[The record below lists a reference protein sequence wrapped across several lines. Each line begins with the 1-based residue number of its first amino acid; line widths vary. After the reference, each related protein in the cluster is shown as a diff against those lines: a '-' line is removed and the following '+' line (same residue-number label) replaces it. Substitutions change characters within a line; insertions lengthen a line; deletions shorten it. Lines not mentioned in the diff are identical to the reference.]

1 MLTHNKLCTVIFFKI
16 IMTNTLTLDEARR
29 NNVKNYLE
37 EHKDVYK
44 SLTEFAKHLGMYV
57 SNLSPILN
65 GEKRFTDKLAE
76 TMEERLNLPKGS
88 LSALSKSSSI
98 LIPFCKFNSKYKDK
112 NGVLTRMGEFI
123 ELNSETIRPEHRSNK
138 ALFALKPNV
147 NIGRDAMVKS
157 VNSEKILIFDKDGTQ
172 LIKEKIYLILFYENL
187 FLRRC
192 KIEENSI
199 IFDSDKPEIYS
210 KIIYSGQDVVILG
223 RLLYSA
229 YLESY

>member
-1 MLTHNKLCTVIFFKI
+1 MHRNFFKI

-37 EHKDVYK
+37 EHKHVYK

-98 LIPFCKFNSKYKDK
+98 LIPFCKFNSKYQDKNK
-112 NGVLTRMGEFI
+112 NGVLIRVGEFI
-123 ELNSETIRPEHRSNK
+123 ELNSETIRPEHRGSK
-138 ALFALKPNV
+138 DLFALKPNI
-147 NIGRDAMVKS
+147 NIGRDAMDKS
-157 VNSEKILIFDKDGTQ
+157 VSNEKILIFDKSGTQ
-172 LIKEKIYLILFYENL
+172 LIKEKIFLILFYEKL
-187 FLRRC
+187 LLRRC
-192 KIEENSI
+192 KIDGNTV

-210 KIIYSGQDVVILG
+210 KIIYSGKDVIVLG

>member
-1 MLTHNKLCTVIFFKI
+1 
-16 IMTNTLTLDEARR
+16 MTNTLTLDEARR
-29 NNVKNYLE
+29 NNLKIYLE
-37 EHKDVYK
+37 ENKEKFK

-76 TMEERLNLPKGS
+76 TMEDKLNLPKGS

-98 LIPFCKFNSKYKDK
+98 LIPFYKFNNKYKDK
-112 NGVLTRMGEFI
+112 NSVLTKLGEFI
-123 ELNSETIRPEHRSNK
+123 ELNRETIRPEHRDNNN
-138 ALFALKPNV
+138 LFALKPNI
-147 NIGRDAMVKS
+147 NIGRDAMVNS
-157 VNSEKILIFDKDGTQ
+157 VNAEKILIFDKYGTQ

-187 FLRRC
+187 FLRKC
-192 KIEENSI
+192 KIEGNSI

-210 KIIYSGQDVVILG
+210 KIIYSGQDVVVLG

>member
-1 MLTHNKLCTVIFFKI
+1 
-16 IMTNTLTLDEARR
+16 MTTTLTLDEARR

-37 EHKDVYK
+37 ENKEKYK

-88 LSALSKSSSI
+88 LSALSKSSNI
-98 LIPFCKFNSKYKDK
+98 LIPFYKFNHRYKDK
-112 NGVLTRMGEFI
+112 NSVLTRVGEFI
-123 ELNSETIRPEHRSNK
+123 ELNSETIRPEHRGSK
-138 ALFALKPNV
+138 DLFALKPNID
-147 NIGRDAMVKS
+147 IGRDAMVNS
-157 VNSEKILIFDKDGTQ
+157 VSNDKILIFDKSGTQ
-172 LIKEKIYLILFYENL
+172 LIKEKIFLILFYEKL

-192 KIEENSI
+192 KVEGNTV

-210 KIIYSGQDVVILG
+210 KIIYSGKDVVVLG